1 MRNRLV
7 GVLWVFFTSTLCMAQ
22 LGTEGSILGNV
33 KDTTGAV
40 VVGALVK
47 VTNVDTGL
55 TKTAT
60 TNAEGYFEVVALPLG
75 TYSVDTASHGFA
87 LSRITGVSLT
97 AGEQKRVQPVL
108 TVGDVKQEVT
118 VLAEGELVQTERASV
133 ETAIEQ
139 KQIRDLP
146 LNGRIAVQLVSLTP
160 GMMFLGIGAS
170 ANGTSSANV
179 DGAAVEGMGQHSD
192 ATQFLVDGMSANDP
206 STQTGMAFPNLEAIE
221 QFRVQTSSF
230 SAENGRDPLQVTMIT
245 KSGTNQFH
253 GTLWEFVRNDLF
265 DARNTFLATKPTL
278 RRNQYGFSG
287 GGPVIRNRTFFFA
300 ALERVSIR
308 TQAVYNSPTI
318 DPAFLQGDFSS
329 LKTAVTDPATSKA
342 FPNNQVPSS
351 RFSPASQFFFK
362 YILLPNSPGNLF
374 KALASNPEDES
385 NFTTRIDQMI
395 TARQR
400 LYGRYIR
407 IADGTTTTGYEPSV
421 AMTTNLGQHNAA
433 INYDYTVTPWML
445 FNFAAG
451 FIHSNYAGTSPLV
464 GKDNLTQDAGI
475 QGFPTALRADSIGL
489 PSVTF
494 TGYTG
499 FSWPVQVPSSFKREV
514 LNARTGLNIVRGKH
528 TLAIGGEYLDERTDV
543 HHASTNPR
551 GAFTF
556 NGQYTGNAFA
566 DYLLGLVQ
574 TAAGNADLAVFGIAH
589 APYSAIYADETW
601 RLLPNLTVNA
611 GVRWDYWWNKSFIR
625 GGGTTFDLATGQA
638 VAGENSSHQ
647 VDLTVQPIA
656 PYFAAA
662 TQGIWISATQA
673 GYPRGLFDASGYV
686 SPRLGVAWRPFGKD
700 SLVVRAGY
708 GLFASTFYGN
718 AAGSSITGP
727 PYWAAQSITF
737 AKASNQRW
745 ETAFPSNP
753 SNFNTP
759 NVASAVVNIK
769 PMKADQFN
777 LSLQTTIPW
786 IRSAL
791 TVAYVGS
798 RAWDLTA
805 QPRVNTAPP
814 GNYTNLQAATP
825 YPRFGTINL
834 YESLGKDWY
843 NSLQIKMERRFPQ
856 GFTYMLS
863 YAFSRDIALYGNES
877 TAQPTPYAPYGYDE
891 GVSPNQRRNI
901 LTMSGIYELPYGRGK
916 HYGSAI
922 NPVLNAFLGG
932 WQISALLQYISGAPL
947 TPAWTGATLGNG
959 NNARPNI
966 VGDPNLPDPTAAM
979 WFNLAAFTKPANYT
993 FGDSAPGSI
1002 IGPSYANLDTGLLKD
1017 FVIREQKYLQFRWEI
1032 FNSLNHTNLGAP
1044 SVTLGTTTA
1053 GLITAINGNP
1063 RNMQLGLKFVF

>member
-1 MRNRLV
+1 MRKLV
-7 GVLWVFFTSTLCMAQ
+7 QGVLWVLFVPVLCHAQ
-22 LGTEGSILGNV
+22 LDTEGSILGNV
-33 KDTTGAV
+33 KDASGGVMA
-40 VVGALVK
+40 GALVK

-55 TKTAT
+55 AKTAN
-60 TNAEGYFEVVALPLG
+60 TNSEGYFEIVALPTG
-75 TYSVDTASHGFA
+75 SYSVDTVSQGFNTSH
-87 LSRITGVSLT
+87 ITGLTLT
-97 AGEQKRVQPVL
+97 AGEHKRVQPVL
-108 TVGDVKQEVT
+108 TVGDIKQAVT
-118 VLAEGELVQTERASV
+118 VAADSELVQTERASV

-146 LNGRIAVQLVSLTP
+146 LNGRIAVQLVALTP
-160 GMMFLGIGAS
+160 GMVFQGIGGS

-179 DGAAVEGMGQHSD
+179 NGAAVQGMGSHND

-230 SAENGRDPLQVTMIT
+230 SAENGRDPIQVTMIT
-245 KSGTNQFH
+245 KSGTNQYH
-253 GTLWEFVRNDLF
+253 GTLWEFVRNDIF
-265 DARNTFLATKPTL
+265 DSRNTFVAAKPTL

-287 GGPVIRNRTFFFA
+287 GGPAIKNKTFFFA

-308 TQAVYNSPTI
+308 TQGVYNSPTI

-329 LKTAVTDPATSKA
+329 LKTAITDPTTGQA
-342 FPNNQVPSS
+342 FTRNQIPTS

-374 KALASNPEDES
+374 KALASNPEDAS
-385 NFTTRIDQMI
+385 NFTTRIDQTI
-395 TARQR
+395 TSKQR
-400 LYGRYIR
+400 IYGRYVR

-421 AMTTNLGQHNAA
+421 TTTTNLAQHNTAV
-433 INYDYTVTPWML
+433 NYDYSITPWML
-445 FNFAAG
+445 FNFATG
-451 FIHSNYAGTSPLV
+451 FVHSNYAGTSPLV
-464 GKDNLTQDAGI
+464 GKENLTAEAGI
-475 QGFPTALRADSIGL
+475 QGFPTAFRTTSIGL
-489 PSVTF
+489 PSATF

-499 FSWPVQVPSSFKREV
+499 FSWPAQLPSSFKREV

-528 TLAIGGEYLDERTDV
+528 TLVVGGEYLDERTDV
-543 HHASTNPR
+543 HHSSTNPR

-556 NGQYTGNAFA
+556 NGQYTGNGFA

-574 TAAGNADLAVFGIAH
+574 NAAANADLAVFGIAH

-601 RLLPNLTVNA
+601 RVLPNLTVNA
-611 GVRWDYWWNKSFIR
+611 GVRFDNWWEKSFIR
-625 GGGTTFDLATGQA
+625 GGGTTFDLATGQS
-638 VAGENSSHQ
+638 VAGENSSRQ

-656 PYFAAA
+656 PFFAAS
-662 TQGIWISATQA
+662 TQGLWISASQA
-673 GYPRGLFDASGYV
+673 KYPRGLFDAAGYV
-686 SPRLGVAWRPFGKD
+686 SPRLGGAWRPLGKD
-700 SLVVRAGY
+700 NLVIRAGY
-708 GLFASTFYGN
+708 GIFASTFYGN

-759 NVASAVVNIK
+759 NVASAVVDIK
-769 PMKADQFN
+769 PMKTQEFN
-777 LSLQTTIPW
+777 VSIQTTIPW
-786 IRSAL
+786 VKSAL

-798 RAWDLTA
+798 RGWDLTA
-805 QPRVNTAPP
+805 QPRLNTAAP

-825 YPRFGTINL
+825 YPRFGTINI

-843 NSLQIKMERRFPQ
+843 NSLQIKTERRYAQ
-856 GFTYMLS
+856 GFTYLLS
-863 YAFSRDIALYGNES
+863 YAFSRDISLYGNDS
-877 TAQPTPYAPYGYDE
+877 IAQPTPYAPARYDE
-891 GVSPNQRRNI
+891 GVSPNQRRNL

-916 HYGSAI
+916 HFGSSI
-922 NPVLNAFLGG
+922 HPVVNAFLGG
-932 WQISALLQYISGAPL
+932 WQISAMLQHISGAPL
-947 TPAWTGATLGNG
+947 TPVWTGATLGNG

-966 VGDPNLPDPTAAM
+966 NGDPSLSDPTAAV
-979 WFNLAAFTKPANYT
+979 WFNLSAFTKPANYT
-993 FGDSAPGSI
+993 FGNSAPGTV
-1002 IGPSYANLDTGLLKD
+1002 IGPSYTDLDTGLMKN
-1017 FVIREQKYLQFRWEI
+1017 FVVHEKKYLQFRWEM
-1032 FNSLNHTNLGAP
+1032 FNALNHVNLANP

-1053 GLITAINGNP
+1053 GLITGINGNP